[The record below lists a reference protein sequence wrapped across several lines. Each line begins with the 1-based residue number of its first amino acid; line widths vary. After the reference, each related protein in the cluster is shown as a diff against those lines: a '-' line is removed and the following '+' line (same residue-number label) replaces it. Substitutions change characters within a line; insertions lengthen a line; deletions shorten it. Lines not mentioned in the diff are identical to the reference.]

1 MRLSNSLAS
10 VVEPFAVA
18 FTERSFRRFIV
29 LLLRTI
35 VCNGRRTV
43 ANIVRTI
50 EPIADLHLCNFC
62 RFLSEAPWKL
72 WVVGGVLARQLVKT
86 FRAKVGVLELV
97 LDDTTVEHHGKHVW
111 GKGRHR
117 DGVRSS
123 QAHTVTVYGHRWI
136 VLALQVA
143 VPWTTRKLALPLA
156 VALYLPKDVCEALG
170 RKYRSPSELAIVLLY
185 RVFGWLP
192 GVRFTLA
199 VDGGFST
206 HLLARFAVRHADR
219 VTLVGKCHPRCLLYA
234 APPVRS
240 QRRRGRPRKLGQRL
254 PRPVDFVQAHRSKAR
269 TATVSWYGG
278 HTRRVALLS
287 STGLWYRRGQ
297 ALVPMRWVHVRDLD
311 GTHRDEYLFC
321 TAPQSL
327 PRRDRLHLHRPLEH
341 RNHLPGGQDLL
352 PTRNPPL
359 SPRQVRLLRHPPC
372 HSASTLLSS
381 SFTPAFLL
389 RAEAPNRLSVGRGR
403 RPAATPTC
411 CLSSGPTS
419 GSAVFLQITP
429 SHACCTHYPHHS
441 YALRSPCYASPRDV

>member
-1 MRLSNSLAS
+1 MRLSKTLAS

-29 LLLRTI
+29 LLLGAI

-97 LDDTTVEHHGKHVW
+97 LDDTTVEHRGKHVW
-111 GKGRHR
+111 SKGRHR

-123 QAHTVTVYGHRWI
+123 QSHTVTVYGHRWI
-136 VLALQVA
+136 VLALLVA

-170 RKYRSPSELAIVLLY
+170 RKYPSPSELAIVLLY
-185 RVFGWLP
+185 RVFRWLP

-206 HLLARFAVRHADR
+206 HLLARFAARHADR

-234 APPVRS
+234 APPGRS
-240 QRRRGRPRKLGQRL
+240 QRRRGRPRKLGKRL
-254 PRPVDFVQAHRSKAR
+254 PRPVDFVRAHRSKAR

-278 HTRRVALLS
+278 NTRHVALLS

-321 TAPQSL
+321 TDP
-327 PRRDRLHLHRPLEH
+327 
-341 RNHLPGGQDLL
+341 N
-352 PTRNPPL
+352 L
-359 SPRQVRLLRHPPC
+359 SPEEMVSIYTGRRNIETTFQEVNTYFRPETLRRRLARSVSSATPLLFGLYSIVVLIYARLR
-372 HSASTLLSS
+372 STG
-381 SFTPAFLL
+381 
-389 RAEAPNRLSVGRGR
+389 RDAEPVIRWQGKKTICFSDMLSVVRAHIWEHCIFANS
-403 RPAATPTC
+403 P
-411 CLSSGPTS
+411 L
-419 GSAVFLQITP
+419 
-429 SHACCTHYPHHS
+429 HHS
-441 YALRSPCYASPRDV
+441 YVLRSPY